1 MIQASG
7 AATPDI
13 SLVDVTYCVSAID
26 IFNAIS
32 SKCANLNNMEN
43 KIAFLKDYSQMVNYL
58 STLNFT
64 NNITNIVFG
73 SSVIL

>member
-1 MIQASG
+1 MLASG
-7 AATPDI
+7 AVTPDI
-13 SLVDVTYCVSAID
+13 SLVSVTYCVSAID
-26 IFNAIS
+26 IYNAIS
-32 SKCANLNNMEN
+32 SKCGTLNNMAN
-43 KIAFLKDYSQMVNYL
+43 KIAFLMDYSQMVNYL